1 MCFLLHILIQEYN
14 LPIILLLA
22 SNLTN
27 ICSEISKLNGFMKGF
42 YLQWER
48 ACRSWKGEEKVNILY
63 IVDQIHQR
71 NTFAV
76 DHFSKFKGI

>member
-1 MCFLLHILIQEYN
+1 MTKLHACLHLYLTLEECYNFSYSLLSAAEQRDGLKCVEVMCFLLHILIQEYN

-42 YLQWER
+42 YLQ
-48 ACRSWKGEEKVNILY
+48 
-63 IVDQIHQR
+63 
-71 NTFAV
+71 
-76 DHFSKFKGI
+76 